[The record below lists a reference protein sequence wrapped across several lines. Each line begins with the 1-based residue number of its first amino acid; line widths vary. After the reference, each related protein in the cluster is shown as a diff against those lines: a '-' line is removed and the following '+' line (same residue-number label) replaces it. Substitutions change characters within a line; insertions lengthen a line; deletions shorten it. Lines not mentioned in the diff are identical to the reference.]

1 MLENEFRRLEEYV
14 QNHIKKE
21 TKVFSLFLSFL
32 LFVVSCCESELKNMC
47 KSTLRR
53 RRRFFFSFLLFVVSC
68 CESESGVV
76 VVFVIAVADDMAR
89 NR

>member
-21 TKVFSLFLSFL
+21 TKVFLFFL
-32 LFVVSCCESELKNMC
+32 LFVVC
-47 KSTLRR
+47 
-53 RRRFFFSFLLFVVSC
+53 C

-76 VVFVIAVADDMAR
+76 VVFVIAVADDMTR